1 MACDKHGSHLTIK
14 PARRFPPLLN
24 GVYIV
29 YARMEGMPTD
39 VVGYVG
45 GGLKLIELSG
55 LGHLDYK
62 ETKYLKD
69 DTWIYF

>member
-1 MACDKHGSHLTIK
+1 
-14 PARRFPPLLN
+14 
-24 GVYIV
+24 
-29 YARMEGMPTD
+29 MEGMPTD

-62 ETKYLKD
+62 ETQYLKD
-69 DTWIYF
+69 DTWIYFCHTKRKFEDIVSLSDCKKNRLWCT